1 MFTSFILYTFTDCI
15 FDDDRVGQEELLFV
29 EVRNLR
35 LGPVALILKETLFVE
50 SVVNGLYVFL
60 NRYHDVTL

>member
-1 MFTSFILYTFTDCI
+1 MFTSFILDAFTDCI

-35 LGPVALILKETLFVE
+35 LGPVALILKETLLVE
-50 SVVNGLYVFL
+50 SVVDGLYVFL

>member
-1 MFTSFILYTFTDCI
+1 MFTSFIFDAFTDCI

-35 LGPVALILKETLFVE
+35 LGPVALILKETLLVE
-50 SVVNGLYVFL
+50 SVVDGLYVFL
-60 NRYHDVTL
+60 NRYHNVTL